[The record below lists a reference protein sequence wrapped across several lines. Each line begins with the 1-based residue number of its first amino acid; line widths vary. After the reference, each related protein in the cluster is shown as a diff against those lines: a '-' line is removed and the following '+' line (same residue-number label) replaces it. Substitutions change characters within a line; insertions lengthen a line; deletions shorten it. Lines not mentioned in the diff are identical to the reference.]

1 MPNIFRNFF
10 SHSNGNKKHPKKSF
24 MNKPVFLG
32 LLVLEIGKIVMHE
45 QRGSKI
51 MWKKNMYKKP
61 GPGYMNT
68 NSFIV

>member
-51 MWKKNMYKKP
+51 M
-61 GPGYMNT
+61 
-68 NSFIV
+68 